1 MNMTDIRPIKYD
13 LMEEKE
19 DIEYIYDIWEKY
31 EAEESICYAIPLPT
45 EIIRFYDNEI
55 GYDKFSNPNDL
66 EEYKEKLKFYK
77 KVAEYYDSNDFVLDN
92 KFTDVLFCD
101 YKKIVDYYISPEV
114 KRRVHGICKEL
125 EESIKEIELTEITE
139 YFGEILANTLRSSDI
154 MMHGAINQYLVI
166 LPNVADESIQTVID
180 RVLEE
185 WKKTQYYERMSIE
198 YETESIE

>member
-1 MNMTDIRPIKYD
+1 MTDIRPIKYD

-101 YKKIVDYYISPEV
+101 YKKIVDYYISPEA

-125 EESIKEIELTEITE
+125 EESIKTLELVSYST
-139 YFGEILANTLRSSDI
+139 
-154 MMHGAINQYLVI
+154 H
-166 LPNVADESIQTVID
+166 
-180 RVLEE
+180 
-185 WKKTQYYERMSIE
+185 K
-198 YETESIE
+198 